1 MDPSSE
7 DEARP
12 APGREAPDA
21 DDPDAGGEA
30 LMCGA
35 RYGSEVVAL
44 CLNSQ
49 LLLRRKELLQVE
61 EAVGGGRGGHG
72 RGVRGWL

>member
-1 MDPSSE
+1 
-7 DEARP
+7 
-12 APGREAPDA
+12 
-21 DDPDAGGEA
+21 
-30 LMCGA
+30 MCGA
-35 RYGSEVVAL
+35 RYGSEAVAL
-44 CLNSQ
+44 CLNSL